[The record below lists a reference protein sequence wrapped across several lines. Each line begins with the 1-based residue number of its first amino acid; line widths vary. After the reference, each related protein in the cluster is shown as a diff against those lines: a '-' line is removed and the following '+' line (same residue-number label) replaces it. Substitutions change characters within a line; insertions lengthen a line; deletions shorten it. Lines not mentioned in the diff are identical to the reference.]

1 MSICSNNNT
10 NSDLNILLNNMKKYM
25 LFDDNIS
32 LFKRND
38 NDINKIF
45 FNKKTG
51 RQNESSHHKDDY
63 KDDYKNEDPEFFYIN
78 KNDQLFWCFYIIK
91 NGYDNYEINKNNS
104 FYLEKSIKINSIEKL
119 REKKDLLKIN
129 KLKLNEIENEL
140 ANEKLITIKGFIALL
155 LINDLNIF
163 YVGDSIFYKFISN
176 NDKQIFIV
184 KYNKQIKKLGVN
196 INDSNG
202 TNDTNKYIKN
212 ITETKMELFDIA
224 KQIKGI
230 SSYKL
235 GDLQDICNK
244 LKINI
249 KDNDNKNLKKTLLY
263 ETILIKLKEDS
274 INNKVKIYI

>member
-155 LINDLNIF
+155 LINDLNVF

-274 INNKVKIYI
+274 INNIS

>member
-1 MSICSNNNT
+1 MSICSNNT
-10 NSDLNILLNNMKKYM
+10 NGDLNILLNNMKKYM

-38 NDINKIF
+38 NDINKNF
-45 FNKKTG
+45 FNKKIG
-51 RQNESSHHKDDY
+51 NQNENSQHKDDC
-63 KDDYKNEDPEFFYIN
+63 KNQDSDPEFFYIN

-155 LINDLNIF
+155 LINDLNVF

-176 NDKQIFIV
+176 KDKQNFIV
-184 KYNKQIKKLGVN
+184 KYNKQIKKLGVSL
-196 INDSNG
+196 NDN
-202 TNDTNKYIKN
+202 NDTNKYIKN
-212 ITETKMELFDIA
+212 ITETKMELFDIT

-274 INNKVKIYI
+274 INNIS

>member
-63 KDDYKNEDPEFFYIN
+63 KDDYKNEDLFYIN

-274 INNKVKIYI
+274 INNIS

>member
-1 MSICSNNNT
+1 MSICSNNT
-10 NSDLNILLNNMKKYM
+10 NGDLNILLNNMKKYM

-38 NDINKIF
+38 NDINKNF
-45 FNKKTG
+45 FNKKIG
-51 RQNESSHHKDDY
+51 NQNENSQHKDDCKN
-63 KDDYKNEDPEFFYIN
+63 KDSDPEFFYIN

-155 LINDLNIF
+155 LINDLNVF

-176 NDKQIFIV
+176 KDKQNFIV
-184 KYNKQIKKLGVN
+184 KYNKQIKKLGVSLTDN
-196 INDSNG
+196 
-202 TNDTNKYIKN
+202 NDTNKYIKN
-212 ITETKMELFDIA
+212 ITETKMELFDIT

-274 INNKVKIYI
+274 INNIS

>member
-1 MSICSNNNT
+1 MSIYSNNMNG
-10 NSDLNILLNNMKKYM
+10 DLNILLNNMKKYM
-25 LFDDNIS
+25 LIDDNIS

-38 NDINKIF
+38 NDINNF
-45 FNKKTG
+45 FLNKKIVK
-51 RQNESSHHKDDY
+51 QNEICQ
-63 KDDYKNEDPEFFYIN
+63 YKNEDPDFFYIN

-119 REKKDLLKIN
+119 REKKELLKIN
-129 KLKLNEIENEL
+129 KLKLNDIENEL
-140 ANEKLITIKGFIALL
+140 ANEKIISIKGFIALL
-155 LINDLNIF
+155 LINDLNVF

-176 NDKQIFIV
+176 NDKQIYIV
-184 KYNKQIKKLGVN
+184 KYNKQIKKLGLS
-196 INDSNG
+196 INDN
-202 TNDTNKYIKN
+202 NDTKQYIKN
-212 ITETKMELFDIA
+212 ITETKMELFDIT

-235 GDLQDICNK
+235 GELQDICYK
-244 LKINI
+244 LKINV

-274 INNKVKIYI
+274 INNIS

>member
-1 MSICSNNNT
+1 MSICSNNT
-10 NSDLNILLNNMKKYM
+10 NGDLNILLNNMKKYM

-38 NDINKIF
+38 NDINKNF
-45 FNKKTG
+45 FNTKTG
-51 RQNESSHHKDDY
+51 KQNDNDNSKHN
-63 KDDYKNEDPEFFYIN
+63 DDYKNQDQGPEFFYIN

-155 LINDLNIF
+155 LINDLNVF

-176 NDKQIFIV
+176 NEKQNFIV
-184 KYNKQIKKLGVN
+184 KYNKQIKKLGVSL
-196 INDSNG
+196 NDN
-202 TNDTNKYIKN
+202 NDTNKYIKN
-212 ITETKMELFDIA
+212 ITETKMELFDIT

-274 INNKVKIYI
+274 INNIS

>member
-1 MSICSNNNT
+1 MSICSNNT
-10 NSDLNILLNNMKKYM
+10 NCDLNILLNNMKKYM

-274 INNKVKIYI
+274 INNIS

>member
-1 MSICSNNNT
+1 MSIYSNNT
-10 NSDLNILLNNMKKYM
+10 NADLNILLNNMKKYM

-32 LFKRND
+32 LFKHND
-38 NDINKIF
+38 NDINKNF
-45 FNKKTG
+45 FNKKIG
-51 RQNESSHHKDDY
+51 NQNENSQHKDHCKN
-63 KDDYKNEDPEFFYIN
+63 KDSDPEFFYIN

-119 REKKDLLKIN
+119 REKKELLKIN

-155 LINDLNIF
+155 LINDLNVF

-176 NDKQIFIV
+176 NEKQNFIV
-184 KYNKQIKKLGVN
+184 KYNKQIKKLGVSL
-196 INDSNG
+196 NDN
-202 TNDTNKYIKN
+202 NDTNKYIKN
-212 ITETKMELFDIA
+212 ITETKMELFDIT

-274 INNKVKIYI
+274 INNIS

>member
-32 LFKRND
+32 LFKRSD

-274 INNKVKIYI
+274 INNIS

>member
-51 RQNESSHHKDDY
+51 RQNESSHH

-274 INNKVKIYI
+274 INNIS